1 MHSHPYSAC
10 KHSAHTPAH
19 PACTRSHTPCIQIL
33 TWLAL
38 SSHTLGNHI
47 LRAAALATGPSR
59 ASGRRRLGPCH
70 VCRRLPGPSTGAQGR
85 QELGPPSLQSDMH
98 PPRADSGTP
107 AGWTFK
113 QEQGYVVC
121 LPTVPLLPGW
131 LHLRTTQ
138 WFLPYWSTNN
148 AHRYL
153 QCLPAMQ
160 EDPGSILGKILW
172 SREWQPTPVF
182 LPGESQGQRSLAGY
196 SSLWGRR
203 VGHDWA
209 TKKNYHY

>member
-1 MHSHPYSAC
+1 MCTLVLTELPHTACTFEEYTGLHSAKEHTAWTPFPIQCLHTAGSEHIPVKTHILTQCIHSVSYTGNAVSRSMHSHPYSAC

-107 AGWTFK
+107 AG
-113 QEQGYVVC
+113 
-121 LPTVPLLPGW
+121 
-131 LHLRTTQ
+131 
-138 WFLPYWSTNN
+138 
-148 AHRYL
+148 
-153 QCLPAMQ
+153 
-160 EDPGSILGKILW
+160 
-172 SREWQPTPVF
+172 
-182 LPGESQGQRSLAGY
+182 
-196 SSLWGRR
+196 
-203 VGHDWA
+203 
-209 TKKNYHY
+209 